1 MLRVVSICPPLYF
14 GLRNHRI
21 LEVKMLFSEN
31 FKIAIRALRANKLR
45 SMLTMLGIVIGVA
58 TVVALLSI
66 GKGATASITSQIQ
79 SNGSNLLTISAGR
92 QQARGSRQG
101 QSQQASHLYYADY
114 QLLQRSLTTDIR
126 AIAPSYQSSYIVKYG
141 VESFNVNVTG
151 VTEAYK
157 ETNSHEMAL
166 GRFITDGDNKSQ
178 SLVAVL
184 GSQTAEDLFGGL
196 APIRKTISING
207 IKFEV
212 IGVLE
217 SKGSGFSSSDDA
229 IFIPLDTGYNK
240 LFGET
245 ATYND
250 KKIVNSISVS
260 VATTEAMDTV
270 SAQIEF
276 LLRRAHK
283 LASSEESDFNVLNQ
297 ADLLST
303 LTSVTQTL
311 TIFLGAIAGISLLVG
326 GIGIMN
332 IMLVSVTERT
342 KEIGL
347 RKAVGATKNQILTQ
361 FLIETM
367 TLSLLGGMIGVLL
380 GVGIASV
387 FSATGLI
394 TSVVTVDSIALAFF
408 FSLIIG
414 VFFGIYPAFRAANLH
429 PMVALRYE

>member
-1 MLRVVSICPPLYF
+1 
-14 GLRNHRI
+14 
-21 LEVKMLFSEN
+21 MLFSEN

-45 SMLTMLGIVIGVA
+45 SILTMLGIVIGVA

-66 GKGATASITSQIQ
+66 GKGATASITSSIQ
-79 SNGSNLLTISAGR
+79 SNGSNLLTVSPGKQQNGPAAG
-92 QQARGSRQG
+92 G
-101 QSQQASHLYYADY
+101 SQQASYLYYTDY
-114 QLLQRSLTTDIR
+114 QLLQRSLVNDVV
-126 AIAPSYQSSYIVKYG
+126 AIVPSYQSSYLVKYG
-141 VESFNVNVTG
+141 DESFSVNVTG
-151 VTEAYK
+151 ITKDYQQ
-157 ETNSHEMAL
+157 TNSYEVAE
-166 GRFITDGDNKSQ
+166 GRFISDGDNKSE

-196 APIRKTISING
+196 SAIGKTISIKSV
-207 IKFEV
+207 KFEV
-212 IGVLE
+212 VGVLE
-217 SKGSGFSSSDDA
+217 SKGSSGFGSSDDM

-240 LFGET
+240 LFGST

-250 KKIVNSISVS
+250 KKIVNRISVS

-276 LLRRAHK
+276 LIRRAHK
-283 LASSEESDFNVLNQ
+283 LTSSDELDFNVLSQ

-303 LTSVTQTL
+303 LTTVTQTL
-311 TIFLGAIAGISLLVG
+311 TAFLGAIAGISLLVG

-361 FLIETM
+361 FLIETV
-367 TLSLLGGMIGVLL
+367 TLSLLGGIIGILL
-380 GVGIASV
+380 GVAIALLV
-387 FSATGLI
+387 TLTGLLTAEI
-394 TSVVTVDSIALAFF
+394 TADSIILAFTFALA
-408 FSLIIG
+408 IG
-414 VFFGIYPAFRAANLH
+414 VFFGLYPAFRAANLH

>member
-1 MLRVVSICPPLYF
+1 
-14 GLRNHRI
+14 
-21 LEVKMLFSEN
+21 MLFSEN
-31 FKIAIRALRANKLR
+31 FKIAVRALRANKLR
-45 SMLTMLGIVIGVA
+45 SILTMLGIVIGVA

-66 GKGATASITSQIQ
+66 GKGATASITSSIQ
-79 SNGSNLLTISAGR
+79 SNGSNLLSVSPGR
-92 QQARGSRQG
+92 QQRAMQGAGQSRQ
-101 QSQQASHLYYADY
+101 SSYLYYSDY
-114 QLLQRSLTTDIR
+114 QLLQRSLLTDIT
-126 AIAPSYQSSYIVKYG
+126 AIVPSYQSSYLVKYG
-141 VESFNVNVTG
+141 DESFNVNVTG

-157 ETNSHEMAL
+157 DVHSYKVTE
-166 GRFITDGDNKSQ
+166 GRFIKEGDNKSE

-184 GSQTAEDLFGGL
+184 GSQTASDLFGSL
-196 APIRKTISING
+196 SPIGKTISIKG
-207 IKFEV
+207 VKFAV
-212 IGVLE
+212 IGLLE
-217 SKGSGFSSSDDA
+217 SKGSSGFGSSDDA
-229 IFIPLDTGYNK
+229 IFIPLDAGYNK
-240 LFGET
+240 LFGST

-250 KKIVNSISVS
+250 KKILNSIAISVS
-260 VATTEAMDTV
+260 STEAMDTV
-270 SAQIEF
+270 SAQTEF

-283 LASSEESDFNVLNQ
+283 LASTDELDFNVLSQ

-303 LTSVTQTL
+303 LNSVTQTL

-347 RKAVGATKNQILTQ
+347 RKAVGATRNQILTQ

-367 TLSLLGGMIGVLL
+367 TLSLLGGIIGILL
-380 GVGIASV
+380 GVGIAFV

-394 TSVVTVDSIALAFF
+394 ASVVTADSIFLAFF
-408 FSLIIG
+408 FALLIG

>member
-1 MLRVVSICPPLYF
+1 
-14 GLRNHRI
+14 
-21 LEVKMLFSEN
+21 MLFSEN

-45 SMLTMLGIVIGVA
+45 SILTMLGIVIGVA

-66 GKGATASITSQIQ
+66 GKGATASITSSIQ
-79 SNGSNLLTISAGR
+79 SNGSNLLTVSPGK
-92 QQARGSRQG
+92 QQTGPRPGG
-101 QSQQASHLYYADY
+101 SQQTSYLYYADY
-114 QLLQRSLTTDIR
+114 QLLQRSLVSNVV
-126 AIAPSYQSSYIVKYG
+126 AIVPSYQSSYLVKYG
-141 VESFNVNVTG
+141 SESFSVNVTG
-151 VTEAYK
+151 VTKDYQ
-157 ETNSHEMAL
+157 ETHSYEVAD
-166 GRFITDGDNKSQ
+166 GRFISDGDNKSE

-196 APIRKTISING
+196 NPVGKTISVKG
-207 IKFEV
+207 VKFEV
-212 IGVLE
+212 VGVLV
-217 SKGSGFSSSDDA
+217 SKGSSGFISSDDA
-229 IFIPLDTGYNK
+229 IFIPLETGYNK
-240 LFGET
+240 LFGST

-276 LLRRAHK
+276 LIRRAHK
-283 LASSEESDFNVLNQ
+283 LTSSDELDFNVLSQ
-297 ADLLST
+297 SDLLST

-311 TIFLGAIAGISLLVG
+311 TVFLGAIAGISLLVG

-361 FLIETM
+361 FLIETV
-367 TLSLLGGMIGVLL
+367 TLSLLGGIIGILFGVGMASLVTLSGVLTA
-380 GVGIASV
+380 V
-387 FSATGLI
+387 I
-394 TSVVTVDSIALAFF
+394 TFDSILLAFTFALA
-408 FSLIIG
+408 IG
-414 VFFGIYPAFRAANLH
+414 VFFGLYPAFRAANLH